1 MHRSEL
7 LAQVSRDQTSR
18 VKIESGPSISILT
31 CGSQAIEAHN
41 AVFLWFQLF
50 IEVLLRMNHKS
61 SDRGELIDICKT
73 NYKGNNEQMDIINE
87 FDKKY
92 QAENAI
98 WWYTRESCL
107 YRMLNKA
114 LRVQDLD
121 MLFAFR
127 FFISDIAGVIK
138 TEHEKFIR
146 MSDFRNKIKVYRG
159 QVIKNDELNL
169 MKNNINEFLSMNSF
183 LSTTRDRAIA
193 LVFARLSSK
202 ITNDMQQVIFE
213 IEINPRLKTKA
224 FANITEMSYFK
235 GEDEILIMI
244 GALFRI
250 VNVTENKEERLWV
263 VSLTL
268 ASEDDFDLKELF
280 SFMKKKIGDKTGL
293 DSLGKLLLR
302 MGENEKARKC
312 YERMLD
318 ETLLT
323 VGDAQ
328 LGLGWAHLRCN
339 NSDESLE
346 HFEEALQIRQHVLGK
361 NHAVVGETYSFFGE
375 VHLENEDYDQALI
388 DLNKA
393 IKIQEKTLPSN
404 SLDLAATYE
413 STGKTYTLMKKYDLA
428 LEYYGKSL
436 KIRQITLPSN
446 HPQIAAIYKN
456 IGWMYKC
463 KQNYSEALKYYE
475 QSLEISRKTLPPT
488 HPNIIDTEHDIR
500 DLKTT
505 MKK

>member
-31 CGSQAIEAHN
+31 CRSQAIEAHN

-61 SDRGELIDICKT
+61 SDRDELIDICKKS
-73 NYKGNNEQMDIINE
+73 YKGNNEQMNIINE
-87 FDKKY
+87 FDKSY

-114 LRVQDLD
+114 LRAQDLD

-127 FFISDIAGVIK
+127 FFISDIVEVIK

-146 MSDFRNKIKVYRG
+146 TSDVRNKIKVYRG
-159 QVIKNDELNL
+159 QLINNDELNL
-169 MKNNINEFLSMNSF
+169 MKNSINEFLSMNSF

-202 ITNDMQQVIFE
+202 MTNDMQQVIFE

-224 FANITEMSYFK
+224 FATITEMSYYK

-250 VNVTENKEERLWV
+250 VNVIENKEEKIWV

-318 ETLLT
+318 ETTLT

-339 NSDESLE
+339 NLDESLE

-361 NHAVVGETYSFFGE
+361 DHAVVGETYSFFGE

-388 DLNKA
+388 DLKKA
-393 IKIQEKTLPSN
+393 IKIQEKALPPN

-413 STGKTYTLMKKYDLA
+413 STGNTYTLMEKYDLA
-428 LEYYGKSL
+428 LEYYEKSL

-463 KQNYSEALKYYE
+463 KRNYSEALKYYE
-475 QSLEISRKTLPPT
+475 ESLDISRRTLPPT

-500 DLKTT
+500 DLKIT